1 MTKIF
6 SIFTKFHRVMGVLS
20 PTCSPVMEA
29 SAMLMQTP
37 KVSIKSI
44 LHFFSCFFFL
54 RWSVLQKWLTC
65 FPKMLHFTCLRGFYI
80 CLCKSI
86 VLFLLLKYHSTIM
99 KNMLTKLFSK
109 FPCKIFIMLEILE
122 NMFVCLFVCLSVCL
136 NQCNRLIWGV
146 FITSYSLKVIKIY
159 YLFLSIVTFELVCN
173 N

>member
-86 VLFLLLKYHSTIM
+86 VLFLLLKYYSTIM

-122 NMFVCLFVCLSVCL
+122 NMFVCLFVCLFVWVFAWINVIDSSEVFL
-136 NQCNRLIWGV
+136 SPLTPWKLLK
-146 FITSYSLKVIKIY
+146 FITSF
-159 YLFLSIVTFELVCN
+159 YLLLHLN
-173 N
+173 